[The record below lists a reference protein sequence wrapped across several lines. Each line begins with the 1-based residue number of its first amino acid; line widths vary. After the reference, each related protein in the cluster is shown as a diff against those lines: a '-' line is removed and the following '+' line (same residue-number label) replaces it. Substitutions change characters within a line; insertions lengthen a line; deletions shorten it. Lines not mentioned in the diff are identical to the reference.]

1 MKKQLALSTLVA
13 LACVGHGYAA
23 DPDTTTPENGV
34 TNNYWDITIN
44 NIKEDSGLELGTN
57 ARARGNGSIATGTG
71 SLAVGNNAVA
81 TGGNETKDTITRKLN
96 ENKQRLT
103 EISNVQNTVT
113 NLAKEIQK
121 IRAEQAKTIEAGER
135 VKQVRLA
142 KEKAHQDYLNK
153 QNAWTIEVAN
163 STEFLRDAQSKLDDL
178 NNRLG
183 AVNRLGGVDINSEDG
198 LTTAATNLKR
208 MTEEGSTLNLPLESF
223 YKEYIKAHYKAI
235 GDLRLK
241 EIEKDKYG
249 YVTTNNNK
257 LIYPNTRG

>member
-13 LACVGHGYAA
+13 LACVGHIGYAA
-23 DPDTTTPENGV
+23 DSATTTTTENGI

-81 TGGNETKDTITRKLN
+81 TGGNETKDSITGKLN
-96 ENKQRLT
+96 ENKQRLAQIAT
-103 EISNVQNTVT
+103 AQNNVT
-113 NLAKEIQK
+113 NLANEIQK

-142 KEKAHQDYLNK
+142 KEKAHQSYLDK
-153 QNAWTIEVAN
+153 KNAYDTEVSN
-163 STEFLRDAQSKLDDL
+163 SAEFLRNAQAKLDDL

-198 LTTAATNLKR
+198 LTAAATNLKR
-208 MTEEGSTLNLPLESF
+208 MTEEGSTLDLPLDSF
-223 YKEYIKAHYKAI
+223 YKEYIKAH
-235 GDLRLK
+235 
-241 EIEKDKYG
+241 
-249 YVTTNNNK
+249 
-257 LIYPNTRG
+257 